1 MAARRPL
8 VSVCMPAHN
17 AERWIGDAVE
27 SVLQQTYSH
36 FELVISENAS
46 TDGTA
51 AIARSY
57 RDPRIRLEPTTSLID
72 PIENHS
78 RSVQLSTGALIK
90 FLHADDKLLPT
101 CLEEM
106 VALATEDPRIGLVF
120 APREILLDTP
130 ENEADIE
137 WEEMYAHL
145 HERFVGLTAVN
156 EGILLFR
163 QMLADGF
170 EDNWFGEPTAVLASR
185 ACLARVG
192 LFGLRLFQIAD
203 LDLWLR
209 IALTHRIGYIPHPL
223 SVYRHH
229 DQSVTAA
236 NARVGRDWLDRLW
249 MLEGLL
255 AQPELEPADRA
266 TVERLR
272 NASFARALRSQ
283 LRRLIERRAV
293 AGMFQYLSY
302 RSRALAGNASP
313 LYDVLDSTPPD
324 RGGAERR
331 TTVKNTHEMPLHPS
345 ISVCIT
351 NHNYAKYL
359 PSSIES
365 VLAQTYSAVEVVV
378 VDDGSTDD
386 SRQVLERYADRV
398 RVILQEQAGQAAA
411 GWAAFQAAGGDIV
424 IFLDADDVLESRLC
438 AELAEAFRREP
449 ELAMVQWRLG
459 TIDAAGRSLNRVIP
473 PRPGLMPSG
482 DLSGHVLRIRNW
494 HYQVASGAAYATWAA
509 RRVLPAQLPEG
520 EYHALDQWLNE
531 LMPLLGPVRSL
542 DVIGGSRRVH
552 RDSFSETERPPAEW
566 PRRMIRLM
574 RNSHEHVRV
583 LATEL
588 GQDCPEDVR
597 DFRDPAFLGW
607 RLWSLT
613 VDPEEHPFP
622 DDRRSTMAIQGIATS
637 LTHPYFSWRH
647 RVKRA
652 AWFAVI
658 GSLPRS
664 VARRTV
670 SRFQLDGPISF
681 SHDRNGQ

>member
-1 MAARRPL
+1 
-8 VSVCMPAHN
+8 MPAHN
-17 AERWIGDAVE
+17 AERWIGEAVE
-27 SVLQQTYSH
+27 SVLEQTYSH

-57 RDPRIRLEPTTSLID
+57 RDPRIRIKPTTTLID
-72 PIENHS
+72 AIANHS

-90 FLHADDKLLPT
+90 FLHADDRLLPT

-106 VALATEDPRIGLVF
+106 VALALEDPQIGLVF
-120 APREILLDTP
+120 APRDILLDAP

-145 HERFVGLTAVN
+145 HERFVGLETVN
-156 EGILLFR
+156 EGIDLFR

-185 ACLARVG
+185 SCLRRVG
-192 LFGLRLFQIAD
+192 LFGLHLFQIAD

-209 IALTHRIGYIPHPL
+209 IALTHRIGYIRHPL

-255 AQPELEPADRA
+255 AQPELQGADRA
-266 TVERLR
+266 GVEHFR
-272 NASFARALRSQ
+272 NASFARAFRSQ
-283 LRRLIERRAV
+283 VRRIAERRAV
-293 AGMFQYLSY
+293 TGMLQYLSY
-302 RSRALAGNASP
+302 RSRVIAGNAPP
-313 LYDVLDSTPPD
+313 LYASLEATPPD
-324 RGGAERR
+324 RGGVARR
-331 TTVKNTHEMPLHPS
+331 QPVTDSPSEMPLNPT

-351 NHNYAKYL
+351 NHNYAAYL

-365 VLAQTYSAVEVVV
+365 VLAQTYPSVELVV
-378 VDDGSTDD
+378 VDDGSTDG
-386 SRQVLERYADRV
+386 SRQVLEQYEDRV
-398 RVILQEQAGQAAA
+398 GLILQEQAGQAAA
-411 GWAAFQAAGGDIV
+411 GWAAFQAATGDV
-424 IFLDADDVLESRLC
+424 VVFLDADDVLHPGVC
-438 AELAEAFRREP
+438 AEIAEAFGAEP
-449 ELAMVQWRLG
+449 DLAMVQWRLG
-459 TIDAAGRSLNRVIP
+459 TMDAAGRPLSRVIP

-482 DLSGHVLRIRNW
+482 DLSCHILRIRNW
-494 HYQVASGAAYATWAA
+494 NYQVASGTAYAAWAA
-509 RRVLPAQLPEG
+509 RRVLPAELPEG

-542 DVIGGSRRVH
+542 DVIGASRRLH
-552 RDSFSETERPPAEW
+552 SASFSETERAPAEW

-574 RNSHEHVRV
+574 RNSHERVRA

-588 GQDCPEDVR
+588 GRDCPEDVR

-613 VDPEEHPFP
+613 VEPDKHPFP

-637 LTHPYFSWRH
+637 LTHPYFPWRH

-652 AWFAVI
+652 AWFAAI

-664 VARRTV
+664 AARRTV
-670 SRFQLDGPISF
+670 SRFPLDGPVSF
-681 SHDRNGQ
+681 SHDRNGSKSP

>member
-1 MAARRPL
+1 
-8 VSVCMPAHN
+8 MPAHN
-17 AERWIGDAVE
+17 AQRWIGEAVE
-27 SVLQQTYSH
+27 SVLEQTYSH
-36 FELVISENAS
+36 FELVVSENAS

-57 RDPRIRLEPTTSLID
+57 RDPRIRIEPTTTLIGA
-72 PIENHS
+72 IANHS

-90 FLHADDKLLPT
+90 FLHADDRLLPT

-106 VALATEDPRIGLVF
+106 VALTTDDRRIGLVF
-120 APREILLDTP
+120 APREILLDSP
-130 ENEADIE
+130 ESKADIE
-137 WEEMYAHL
+137 WEEMHARL
-145 HERFVGLTAVN
+145 HECFDELTAVN
-156 EGILLFR
+156 EGIGLFR
-163 QMLADGF
+163 QMLAAGF
-170 EDNWFGEPTAVLASR
+170 ERNWFGEPTAVLASR
-185 ACLARVG
+185 SCLRQVG
-192 LFGLRLFQIAD
+192 LFGLHLFQIAD

-249 MLEGLL
+249 MFEGLL
-255 AQPELEPADRA
+255 AQPELRGADRA
-266 TVERLR
+266 AVEHLR
-272 NASFARALRSQ
+272 NASFARAFRSQ
-283 LRRLIERRAV
+283 VRRVAERRPV
-293 AGMFQYLSY
+293 AGMFRYLSY
-302 RSRALAGNASP
+302 RSRAIAGTAPP
-313 LYDVLDSTPPD
+313 LYDTLDATSLD
-324 RGGAERR
+324 RGGVERR
-331 TTVKNTHEMPLHPS
+331 KAVKSAPPEMPPNPS
-345 ISVCIT
+345 ITVCIT
-351 NHNYAKYL
+351 NHNYAEYL

-365 VLAQTYSAVEVVV
+365 VLAQTYPAVELVV

-386 SRQVLERYADRV
+386 SRQVLEQYEDRV
-398 RVILQEQAGQAAA
+398 RVIYQEQAGQAAA
-411 GWAAFQAAGGDIV
+411 GWTAFQAVKGDV
-424 IFLDADDVLESRLC
+424 VVFLDADDVLHPGVCGEI
-438 AELAEAFRREP
+438 AEAFRQEP

-459 TIDAAGRSLNRVIP
+459 TIDAAGRPLGRVIP
-473 PRPGLMPSG
+473 RRPGLMPSG
-482 DLSGHVLRIRNW
+482 DISGHVLRVRNW
-494 HYQVASGAAYATWAA
+494 HYQVASGVAYAAWAA

-552 RDSFSETERPPAEW
+552 GGSFSETERPPAEW

-574 RNSHEHVRV
+574 RNSHQHVRA

-588 GQDCPEDVR
+588 GRDCPEDVR

-613 VDPEEHPFP
+613 VDPDKHPFP

-637 LTHPYFSWRH
+637 LTHPYFPWRH

-652 AWFAVI
+652 AWFAVF

-670 SRFQLDGPISF
+670 TRFQLDGPISF
-681 SHDRNGQ
+681 SHDRNGH